1 MPNYDEK
8 SDDPAE
14 KPKGFDTNH
23 STTVESPPHRG
34 GGVAGEPKTP
44 RSPGSPRSLGSLI
57 SLGDT
62 KNKNK
67 YAHYIIICIIQC
79 QKHTCSAERPNALQI
94 R

>member
-1 MPNYDEK
+1 MPNFDEK
-8 SDDPAE
+8 SDDPA
-14 KPKGFDTNH
+14 PKTKGVDKDH
-23 STTVESPPHRG
+23 PTTVEYPPG

-44 RSPGSPRSLGSLI
+44 RSPGSPKSLGSPR
-57 SLGDT
+57 SPGDT